1 MKITGKT
8 RVLGIIGWPVTHSLS
23 PVMYNAAFEY
33 LGLDFCYLPFLVKG
47 GNLDSAIKGIPALN
61 IAGLNVT
68 IPYKESVL
76 PYLSEISNEAKII
89 GAVNTIK
96 VEEERLIG
104 YNTDGVGFISSLIE
118 MGYPV
123 RDRSLLILG
132 SGGAAKAV
140 VFQSATE
147 GVREIII
154 ANRTVDK
161 AIDLKRQTETQFPS
175 IKMEAISLGYM
186 ELKNAISRADIVVN
200 TTSLGLRMEDPS
212 PLPNGLLHEGLFICD
227 LIYNPPETALIRDAR
242 DSGCRYMNGMGML
255 LHQGGASFKIWMEV
269 EPPLEVMRQAI
280 ETAIRSLNGY
290 KQAR

>member
-1 MKITGKT
+1 M
-8 RVLGIIGWPVTHSLS
+8 S
-23 PVMYNAAFEY
+23 
-33 LGLDFCYLPFLVKG
+33 
-47 GNLDSAIKGIPALN
+47 
-61 IAGLNVT
+61 
-68 IPYKESVL
+68 
-76 PYLSEISNEAKII
+76 
-89 GAVNTIK
+89 
-96 VEEERLIG
+96 
-104 YNTDGVGFISSLIE
+104 
-118 MGYPV
+118 YPV

-161 AIDLKRQTETQFPS
+161 AIDLKRQTEAQFPS
-175 IKMEAISLGYM
+175 IKMEAISLGYV

-212 PLPNGLLHEGLFICD
+212 PLPNGLLHKGLFICD

-242 DSGCRYMNGMGML
+242 ESGCQYMNGIGML
-255 LHQGGASFKIWMEV
+255 LHQGAASFKIWTEV

>member
-1 MKITGKT
+1 M
-8 RVLGIIGWPVTHSLS
+8 GIIGWPVTHSLS
-23 PVMYNAAFEY
+23 PVMHNAAFEY
-33 LGLDFCYLPFLVKG
+33 LGLDFCYLPFSVKG
-47 GNLDSAIKGIPALN
+47 GNFDSAIKGIPALN

-76 PYLSEISNEAKII
+76 PYLSEISKEAKII

-96 VEEERLIG
+96 VEGKRLIG
-104 YNTDGVGFISSLIE
+104 YNTDGIGFISSLIE
-118 MGYPV
+118 MSYPV

-140 VFQSATE
+140 VFQSAAE

-161 AIDLKRQTETQFPS
+161 AIDLKRQTEAQFPS

-255 LHQGGASFKIWMEV
+255 LHQGGVSFKIWTEV

-280 ETAIRSLNGY
+280 ETAIRSLDG
-290 KQAR
+290 

>member
-8 RVLGIIGWPVTHSLS
+8 RVLGIIGWPVAHSLS
-23 PVMYNAAFEY
+23 PVMHNAAVEY
-33 LGLDFCYLPFLVKG
+33 LGLDLCYIPFSVKEG
-47 GNLDSAIKGIPALN
+47 SFDSAIKGIPALS

-68 IPYKESVL
+68 VPYKERVL
-76 PYLSEISNEAKII
+76 SHLSEISKEAKII

-96 VEEERLIG
+96 VEEDRLIG
-104 YNTDGVGFISSLIE
+104 YNTDGVGFISSLKE
-118 MGYPV
+118 VGHPV
-123 RDRSLLILG
+123 KNHSLLIIG
-132 SGGAAKAV
+132 AGGAAKAV
-140 VFQSATE
+140 VFQSAAE
-147 GVREIII
+147 GAREIII
-154 ANRTVDK
+154 ANRTIDK
-161 AIDLKRQTETQFPS
+161 AIDLKRQTETHFPL
-175 IKMEAISLGYM
+175 IKINAIGIGGR

-242 DSGCRYMNGMGML
+242 ESGCQYMNGIGML

-269 EPPLEVMRQAI
+269 EPPLEVMRQAL
-280 ETAIRSLNGY
+280 ETTIRSLHGY